1 MSYTILSFVI
11 IMLLVIIFIVNY
23 KRWDIDTTKESAFY
37 LSPSVSNALKGLC
50 SIIIICHHWC
60 LFNHNI
66 LGSSYNIFLKLLPM
80 LGGNFCLIIFFFLSG
95 YGITISETKHSNR
108 IFAYSKKRIWKI
120 YKPACIIRFISIL
133 LYLFLIRNEVTL
145 FAKNKYYLS
154 PILYNISHKEISVK
168 FLYEWFIQKM
178 DWYVFTTIILYIIF
192 YIVYHAIP
200 SKIELSFKKK
210 YRIFLMVI
218 SVSVYYV
225 IAYYFFGFSEAHYYR
240 NLWAF
245 LLGVIIGIDPNLI
258 KSKYIFIFVS
268 VMMLFNFKQEGY
280 IYIIPSVLALTVL
293 MILGL
298 TNKTY
303 ELNSKFFAYLGGI
316 SYYVY
321 LSHSLFYNLLWEY
334 NLLYF
339 PLFLALTIGFA
350 TVYKSITAL
359 K

>member
-1 MSYTILSFVI
+1 MSFVI
-11 IMLLVIIFIVNY
+11 IMLLVTIFMLNY
-23 KRWDIDTTKESAFY
+23 KRCDINTTKGNAFY

-66 LGSSYNIFLKLLPM
+66 LGSSYNVFLKLLPM

-95 YGITISETKHSNR
+95 YGITISETKHSNK
-108 IFAYSKKRIWKI
+108 IFEYSKKRICKI
-120 YKPACIIRFISIL
+120 YKPAFIVRFIFIIL
-133 LYLFLIRNEVTL
+133 YFFLVKSEVTL
-145 FAKNKYYLS
+145 YAKNKYYLS
-154 PILYNISHKEISVK
+154 TLLYHFSHKDVTVK
-168 FLYEWFIQKM
+168 LLYEWFIPKM
-178 DWYVFTTIILYIIF
+178 DWYVFTTIVLYIIF

-200 SKIELSFKKK
+200 LKMELSSKKK

-245 LLGVIIGIDPNLI
+245 LLGVIIGVNPNLI
-258 KSKYIFIFVS
+258 KSKYMFIFVS
-268 VMMLFNFKQEGY
+268 AVMLFNLKQEGY

-298 TNKTY
+298 TNKSY
-303 ELNSKFFAYLGGI
+303 ELNSSFLTYLGGI

-321 LSHSLFYNLLWEY
+321 LSHGMFHDLLWEY